1 MIQND
6 NSSERD
12 SSEVQYYEQKTISPS
27 LPPPV
32 CCIGIAGASG
42 SGKTTLAN
50 AILQKLGGPSNVTF
64 LRHDDYYN
72 DLSHLSMKER
82 SVHNFDHPSSLDT
95 ELLISH
101 IRKLKNGRS
110 KPLCS
115 VSVPSY
121 DFRTHSRVIDG
132 EQTVPSRPVILVE
145 GILLFASPILRSE
158 FNVKI
163 YVNAPDD
170 VRLMRRISRDVIER
184 GRTSQDVMRQYVRTV
199 KPMYEEFVRPSRD
212 YADVTV
218 GTFEGG
224 GSRGGEG
231 DKDEGSG
238 EGKNTNVAI
247 DMIVSY
253 VRAMTGQAQRIEK

>member
-1 MIQND
+1 M
-6 NSSERD
+6 
-12 SSEVQYYEQKTISPS
+12 
-27 LPPPV
+27 
-32 CCIGIAGASG
+32 
-42 SGKTTLAN
+42 
-50 AILQKLGGPSNVTF
+50 
-64 LRHDDYYN
+64 
-72 DLSHLSMKER
+72 
-82 SVHNFDHPSSLDT
+82 
-95 ELLISH
+95 
-101 IRKLKNGRS
+101 
-110 KPLCS
+110 
-115 VSVPSY
+115 
-121 DFRTHSRVIDG
+121 
-132 EQTVPSRPVILVE
+132 
-145 GILLFASPILRSE
+145 FASPILRSE

-253 VRAMTGQAQRIEK
+253 VRAMTEQAQRIEK